1 MELNKAATL
10 ISMCRAVGEQSRER
24 HFIEPVK
31 GGCIVRSCTFF
42 FLLCEQYIPSAFQ
55 RRHAV
60 RPAAGGSRRA
70 TSRFVS
76 IFTRRISKWLLTKLL
91 FSLLCNSAR

>member
-1 MELNKAATL
+1 MELNKAATF

-42 FLLCEQYIPSAFQ
+42 SLCEQYIPSAFR
-55 RRHAV
+55 RRHAA

-70 TSRFVS
+70 ISRFVS
-76 IFTRRISKWLLTKLL
+76 ISTRRISK
-91 FSLLCNSAR
+91 

>member
-31 GGCIVRSCTFF
+31 GGCMVRSCAPFF
-42 FLLCEQYIPSAFQ
+42 VLCEPYIPSAFR
-55 RRHAV
+55 RRHAA
-60 RPAAGGSRRA
+60 RPAAGGFRRA
-70 TSRFVS
+70 TTRFGPHP
-76 IFTRRISKWLLTKLL
+76 ISKRLLTKLL
-91 FSLLCNSAR
+91 FSLLCLVAR

>member
-10 ISMCRAVGEQSRER
+10 ISMCRAVGEQFRER

-42 FLLCEQYIPSAFQ
+42 LFYANN
-55 RRHAV
+55 
-60 RPAAGGSRRA
+60 
-70 TSRFVS
+70 TSRQRSDADTPQGQPQAVPVEQS
-76 IFTRRISKWLLTKLL
+76 IYSFP
-91 FSLLCNSAR
+91 FPPA

>member
-42 FLLCEQYIPSAFQ
+42 FILCEQYIPSVP
-55 RRHAV
+55 RYRHAA
-60 RPAAGGSRRA
+60 RPAAGGFRRA

-76 IFTRRISKWLLTKLL
+76 IFTRLISK
-91 FSLLCNSAR
+91 